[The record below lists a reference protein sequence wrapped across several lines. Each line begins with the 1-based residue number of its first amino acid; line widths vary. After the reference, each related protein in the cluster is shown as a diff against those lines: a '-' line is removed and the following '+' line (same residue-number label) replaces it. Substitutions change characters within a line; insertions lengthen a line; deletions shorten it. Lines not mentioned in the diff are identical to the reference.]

1 MEKKTK
7 KITKYKPA
15 ILKKKVIPLLR
26 RFIPG
31 MQNCFNICKSIEST
45 LL

>member
-15 ILKKKVIPLLR
+15 ILKKKSYTITKRVYSRDAKLFQYL
-26 RFIPG
+26 
-31 MQNCFNICKSIEST
+31 
-45 LL
+45 